1 MITEEQFTT
10 AMRAAVAERGGDW
23 CYPKHKDVKDE
34 GGWYHFGIPTYSNL
48 SGEATC
54 LIGKAMELAGM
65 KVPYLSSGSAY
76 SVLFGEAPMLVAVAA
91 RTAQTHQDHSRP
103 WGEALA
109 LYEWVV
115 ANYVVGTGV
124 VGSVYQDACTALGIE
139 PAYSDAVGKSMT
151 VTFSMSNTF
160 EQMTAQVVE
169 TAKEMQAA
177 MKAMDEAV
185 IEANKTVT
193 DKVPYFP
200 VNQIANPMPIVGLA
214 KGGIV
219 TNTFA
224 TGGVIYQKDHALIA

>member
-23 CYPKHKDVKDE
+23 CYPKHKDVGDH
-34 GGWYHFGIPTYSNL
+34 GGWYSFGVPTYSNYD
-48 SGEATC
+48 GAATC

-76 SVLFGEAPMLVAVAA
+76 SVLFNDVPMAVAVAA

-109 LYEWVV
+109 IYEWVV
-115 ANYVVGTGV
+115 TNYVVGTGTRN
-124 VGSVYQDACTALGIE
+124 SVYGDACVALGIK
-139 PAYSDAVGKSMT
+139 PAYHTAVDMNGPSIT
-151 VTFSMSNTF
+151 LTFAM
-160 EQMTAQVVE
+160 EKMAAQVE
-169 TAKEMQAA
+169 QTAKEMQAA
-177 MKAMDEAV
+177 MEAMDEAV

-200 VNQIANPMPIVGLA
+200 VNQIANTMPIVGLA

-219 TNTFA
+219 TDTFA